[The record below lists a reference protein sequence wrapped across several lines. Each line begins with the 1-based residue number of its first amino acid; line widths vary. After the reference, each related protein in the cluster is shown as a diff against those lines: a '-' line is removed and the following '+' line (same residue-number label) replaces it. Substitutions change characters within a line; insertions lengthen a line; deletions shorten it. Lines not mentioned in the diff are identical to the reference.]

1 MTKTLAMLVLE
12 GKKIPYEIVTYP
24 DSERDAEKIA
34 VLLQVPGDQLFKSL
48 VVARPPAKPLLV
60 MLPADGQLD
69 LKKLAAFTGDK
80 KLKLAGHQEA
90 EQLTG
95 LKVGGIS
102 PLALLNKRFVML
114 IDATAR
120 RYEQIYISAGQRG
133 INLKLPT
140 AALIKLTQARA
151 ADFIAHAPMQASND

>member
-12 GKKIPYEIVTYP
+12 GQKIPYEVVTYP
-24 DSERDAEKIA
+24 DSERDAVRIA
-34 VLLQVPGDQLFKSL
+34 ALLQVPGDQLFKTL

-60 MLPADGQLD
+60 MLPANGQLD

-95 LKVGGIS
+95 LNVGGIS
-102 PLALLNKRFVML
+102 PLALLSKRFVTL
-114 IDATAR
+114 IDKTAQQ
-120 RYEQIYISAGQRG
+120 YEQIYISAGQRG

-140 AALIKLTQARA
+140 AALITLTKARA
-151 ADFIAHAPMQASND
+151 ADFMTR